1 MTAALTL
8 ARRCRR
14 SLEEIVKVPPA
25 IAGMIEMELAREFE
39 IHGAVEALRTIA
51 DHRDNV
57 VVTGGHISADPPLTD
72 AELALLH
79 EMMSNAR
86 LPVIHSFV
94 ELTRTMLERTKDKP

>member
-1 MTAALTL
+1 MTAALAL

-39 IHGAVEALRTIA
+39 IHGAIEALRALA

-57 VVTGGHISADPPLTD
+57 LVTGGHISADPALTD
-72 AELALLH
+72 AEMTLLH
-79 EMMSNAR
+79 EMMSDGR

-94 ELTRTMLERTKDKP
+94 ELTRTVLEQMKDKP